1 MHSPHKI
8 MKISRFVFNP
18 FEVNTFILYDE
29 TGSCIIIDPGCIN
42 QNEVDKIKK
51 FVESN
56 SLVPESI
63 VLTHGHIDHI
73 LGVKF
78 ICETY
83 NIKPYI
89 HSSDQFLIDSS
100 QNISK
105 MYGLPYIKSEVRFE
119 FLDMME
125 FLSFGNSNLKLIHCP
140 GHSPGSICLYSES
153 DRILISGD
161 VLFNGSIGRTDL
173 PGGEYSQLIESIEK
187 KLLVLPEDTIVYPGH
202 YEETSIGKEKKSN
215 PFLN

>member
-1 MHSPHKI
+1 
-8 MKISRFVFNP
+8 MKITRFVFNP
-18 FEVNTFILYDE
+18 FEVNTYILYDDSG
-29 TGSCIIIDPGCIN
+29 TCIIIDPGCIN
-42 QNEVDKIKK
+42 QIEVDKIKR

-56 SLVPESI
+56 NLVPESV

-78 ICETY
+78 ISETY

-100 QNISK
+100 QNIAK
-105 MYGLPYIKSEVRFE
+105 MYGLSYIKSEVGFE
-119 FLDMME
+119 FLDAME
-125 FLSFGNSNLKLIHCP
+125 YLIFGNSRLKLIHCP
-140 GHSPGSICLYSES
+140 GHSPGSVCLYSVP
-153 DRILISGD
+153 DKLLISGD

-173 PGGEYSQLIESIEK
+173 PGGEYSQLIKSIESN
-187 KLLVLPEDTIVYPGH
+187 LMVLPDDIIVYPGH
-202 YEETSIGKEKKSN
+202 YEETSIGKEKIFN

>member
-1 MHSPHKI
+1 
-8 MKISRFVFNP
+8 MKISRFAFNP
-18 FEVNTFILYDE
+18 FAVNTYILFEE
-29 TGSCIIIDPGCIN
+29 TGACIIIDPGCIN
-42 QNEVDKIKK
+42 LQEFEIIIR
-51 FVESN
+51 FIESN
-56 SLVPESI
+56 CLYPERI

-78 ICETY
+78 ICENY

-100 QNISK
+100 QNIAK
-105 MYGLPYIKSEVRFE
+105 IYGLPYIKSEVGFE
-119 FLDMME
+119 FLDSKE
-125 FLSFGNSNLKLIHCP
+125 YLNFGNSSIKLIHCP
-140 GHSPGSICLYSES
+140 GHSPGSVCLYSES
-153 DRILISGD
+153 DKILIVGD

-173 PGGEYSQLIESIEK
+173 PGGEYSQLIESIQK
-187 KLLVLPEDTIVYPGH
+187 NLMNLPDDTIVFPGH

>member
-1 MHSPHKI
+1 MHSPHII

-18 FEVNTFILYDE
+18 FEVNTFVLHDE
-29 TGSCIIIDPGCIN
+29 TGCCIIIDPGCIN
-42 QNEVDKIKK
+42 QNEVGKIVS
-51 FVESN
+51 FIES
-56 SLVPESI
+56 SRLHPEYI

-78 ICETY
+78 ICENY

-100 QNISK
+100 QNIAK
-105 MYGLPYIKSEVRFE
+105 MYGLPYIKSEVEFM
-119 FLDMME
+119 FLDTMQY
-125 FLSFGNSNLKLIHCP
+125 LSFGTSSLKLMHCP
-140 GHSPGSICLYSES
+140 GHSPGSVCLYSES
-153 DRILISGD
+153 DKILISGD

-173 PGGEYSQLIESIEK
+173 PGGEYSQLIESIER
-187 KLLVLPEDTIVYPGH
+187 KLLVLPEDTIVFPGH

-215 PFLN
+215 PFLR